1 MKNITRHTGTLKKI
15 TRMKNSRDGNPQ
27 FMLYC
32 DGYKFRT
39 QANASIGYNIDSYF
53 DKDVTVT
60 IGLYR
65 NCLTLNTIH
74 LNQGLDMLYFIIVFT
89 FVLGTTGFALY
100 LASMIATICN
110 DYFEG

>member
-1 MKNITRHTGTLKKI
+1 MIQGQTVERWLASITSVNIQTLNKGFKTMKSITRHTGTLKKI

-39 QANASIGYNIDSYF
+39 PANASIGYNIDSYF
-53 DKDVTVT
+53 DKEVTVT

-74 LNQGLDMLYFIIVFT
+74 LN
-89 FVLGTTGFALY
+89 
-100 LASMIATICN
+100 
-110 DYFEG
+110 

>member
-39 QANASIGYNIDSYF
+39 PANASIGYNIDSYF

-74 LNQGLDMLYFIIVFT
+74 LN
-89 FVLGTTGFALY
+89 
-100 LASMIATICN
+100 
-110 DYFEG
+110 